1 MLAFR
6 VALTLVG
13 SHVNE
18 SVMAE
23 SPSARQIIRES
34 SSRDRAAQFAQVDRA
49 FKPGAAPQKLG
60 FVLVVNV
67 KYSNVVISCL
77 ASYPAEVVNAEHTC
91 EYLRTLRLRA
101 KIECSC
107 EQPVI
112 ELHGKV
118 NMVAAGHPCL
128 AAESHDLSLCHE
140 VSFLHIDSAE
150 VAVDG

>member
-77 ASYPAEVVNAEHTC
+77 ASYPAEV
-91 EYLRTLRLRA
+91 
-101 KIECSC
+101 
-107 EQPVI
+107 
-112 ELHGKV
+112 
-118 NMVAAGHPCL
+118 
-128 AAESHDLSLCHE
+128 
-140 VSFLHIDSAE
+140 
-150 VAVDG
+150 